1 MTARN
6 DRDAGTA
13 HRIFSLLLITK
24 ARDDICI
31 RSYKG
36 NPALLTQIRE
46 PTVLREK
53 SKARVDCICT

>member
-6 DRDAGTA
+6 DRDTGTA
-13 HRIFSLLLITK
+13 HRIFSLLLIAK

-31 RSYKG
+31 RPYKG
-36 NPALLTQIRE
+36 DPALLTQIRE